1 MWRRILGKVRQL
13 FSMVRGFIETREEY
27 SRRMDFKLAA
37 GLALIVLLGCAS
49 LVYALLY
56 LVYLA
61 CRDIGIHFIGVYI
74 MIAAAVLAGFSA
86 AIAKKI
92 RPRRGRRRR
101 EITRKI
107 RIISIVICASGL
119 LLAILLG

>member
-1 MWRRILGKVRQL
+1 MWQRILGKVQL
-13 FSMVRGFIETREEY
+13 LFRGFFETGEEY
-27 SRRMDFKLAA
+27 SRRRNFERAVLYTFCALLIA
-37 GLALIVLLGCAS
+37 GSLLGGM
-49 LVYALLY
+49 LHFVYIVCQDL
-56 LVYLA
+56 
-61 CRDIGIHFIGVYI
+61 GIHFIGVF
-74 MIAAAVLAGFSA
+74 MMLAAAILAGFSA

-92 RPRRGRRRR
+92 HHRRGKRRR